1 MKLLDQVRCKIRVK
15 HYSLATE
22 RCYVRWIER
31 FIIFHRRGNVWRH
44 PREMGVPEVEQF
56 LTHLATTDHV
66 SASYQ
71 NQAFAA
77 LLFLYKEVL
86 EQPLGNVS
94 ALRAKRGRRIPC
106 VLTRTEVKQVL
117 DAVDGIGS
125 REPYGLMCKL
135 MYGAGLRLMEVCRL
149 RVKDVNVERG
159 QLTVR
164 GGKGDKDRMVM
175 MPQSAREPLR
185 VQLEWRARLHES
197 DLRRGLG
204 RVEMPDALD
213 VKFPNADHE
222 LGWQFIFASR
232 QLSHCPR
239 TDRIGRHHI
248 HPAGL
253 QRAFA
258 TAVRRLGWSK
268 RATCHTLR
276 HSFATHLL
284 DMGEHIR
291 TVQVL
296 LGHND
301 VRTTMIYTHIQM
313 GGTADVR
320 SPLDAMAVV

>member
-125 REPYGLMCKL
+125 R
-135 MYGAGLRLMEVCRL
+135 AL
-149 RVKDVNVERG
+149 RV
-159 QLTVR
+159 
-164 GGKGDKDRMVM
+164 
-175 MPQSAREPLR
+175 SIILR
-185 VQLEWRARLHES
+185 
-197 DLRRGLG
+197 
-204 RVEMPDALD
+204 
-213 VKFPNADHE
+213 
-222 LGWQFIFASR
+222 
-232 QLSHCPR
+232 
-239 TDRIGRHHI
+239 
-248 HPAGL
+248 
-253 QRAFA
+253 
-258 TAVRRLGWSK
+258 
-268 RATCHTLR
+268 
-276 HSFATHLL
+276 
-284 DMGEHIR
+284 
-291 TVQVL
+291 
-296 LGHND
+296 
-301 VRTTMIYTHIQM
+301 
-313 GGTADVR
+313 
-320 SPLDAMAVV
+320 